1 MENIILT
8 GMPGCGK
15 STVGVILAKTFGMEF
30 IDTDLIIQIQ
40 QRDKLQRLVDK
51 FGTDCFRTFEEK
63 ALLSVNNRENTG
75 IATGG
80 SAVYGDDGMKH
91 LSEISVIVYLK
102 VPVSSLNERL
112 SNIRTRG
119 VVMKKGES
127 IEQLFQRRSPLY
139 EKYAE
144 ITVDCS
150 ALRAEEC
157 VDEIIGKLNG

>member
-1 MENIILT
+1 MNVTLI
-8 GMPGCGK
+8 GMPGAGK
-15 STVGVILAKTFGMEF
+15 STVGVLLAKSMLMDFV
-30 IDTDLIIQIQ
+30 DTDLLIQRKYGMSLCEFIE
-40 QRDKLQRLVDK
+40 KY
-51 FGTDCFRTFEEK
+51 GEEEFK
-63 ALLSVNNRENTG
+63 RAENDVISSLNCENTV

-80 SAVYGDDGMKH
+80 SAVYGEGGMKH
-91 LSEISVIVYLK
+91 LCKISTIVYLS
-102 VPVSSLNERL
+102 VPVESLSERL

-127 IEQLFQRRSPLY
+127 IEKLFQRRSPLY